1 MLSIENLH
9 VSINGAPVLQGI
21 NLRIGKGE
29 TVILFGPNGSGKTTL
44 LYTIMGIGNYTVT
57 KGSIVYKGTDITD
70 LPPFERARLGIGMS
84 MQRPPSIHGLK
95 TRELVTMCA
104 AEREVDVEKL
114 AEKVNMQNFLD
125 RDINLGFSGGE
136 IKRSEILQLMAQKPE
151 LVLFDEPESGVDV
164 ENMALVGAMARE
176 LLEGSS
182 EPDESHSMITL
193 AKKRVTSGL
202 IITHTGY
209 ILDYITADRG
219 HVLYNGT
226 LCCSDNPKR
235 ILDHLHRFGYKECI
249 RCLTQ

>member
-176 LLEGSS
+176 LLEG
-182 EPDESHSMITL
+182 
-193 AKKRVTSGL
+193 
-202 IITHTGY
+202 
-209 ILDYITADRG
+209 
-219 HVLYNGT
+219 
-226 LCCSDNPKR
+226 
-235 ILDHLHRFGYKECI
+235 
-249 RCLTQ
+249 